1 MSCGGPIPH
10 RPHCLIKPDLSARH
24 ADPDSRWSRALC
36 MQWAKLMLSLKV
48 KPDAEEMC
56 DEKQT
61 ATVKVSDWEGS
72 DLH

>member
-1 MSCGGPIPH
+1 
-10 RPHCLIKPDLSARH
+10 
-24 ADPDSRWSRALC
+24 

-61 ATVKVSDWEGS
+61 ATVKVCDWEGS

>member
-1 MSCGGPIPH
+1 
-10 RPHCLIKPDLSARH
+10 
-24 ADPDSRWSRALC
+24 

-61 ATVKVSDWEGS
+61 ATVSLTGR
-72 DLH
+72 DLTCTEDHVTDKNIL

>member
-1 MSCGGPIPH
+1 MPILTLGGPEP
-10 RPHCLIKPDLSARH
+10 
-24 ADPDSRWSRALC
+24 C
-36 MQWAKLMLSLKV
+36 MYAVAKLMLSLKV

>member
-1 MSCGGPIPH
+1 MPILTLGGLEP
-10 RPHCLIKPDLSARH
+10 
-24 ADPDSRWSRALC
+24 C

-61 ATVKVSDWEGS
+61 ATVKSLTGR
-72 DLH
+72 DLTCTEDNVIGKKVL

>member
-1 MSCGGPIPH
+1 MLAMPILTLGGPEP
-10 RPHCLIKPDLSARH
+10 
-24 ADPDSRWSRALC
+24 C
-36 MQWAKLMLSLKV
+36 MQWAELMLSLKV

-61 ATVKVSDWEGS
+61 ATKKVSDWEGS

>member
-1 MSCGGPIPH
+1 
-10 RPHCLIKPDLSARH
+10 
-24 ADPDSRWSRALC
+24 

-61 ATVKVSDWEGS
+61 ATVKSLTGR
-72 DLH
+72 DLTCTEDHVTDKNML

>member
-1 MSCGGPIPH
+1 MPILTLGGLEP
-10 RPHCLIKPDLSARH
+10 
-24 ADPDSRWSRALC
+24 C

-61 ATVKVSDWEGS
+61 ATVSLTGR
-72 DLH
+72 DLTCTEDQVTDKKML